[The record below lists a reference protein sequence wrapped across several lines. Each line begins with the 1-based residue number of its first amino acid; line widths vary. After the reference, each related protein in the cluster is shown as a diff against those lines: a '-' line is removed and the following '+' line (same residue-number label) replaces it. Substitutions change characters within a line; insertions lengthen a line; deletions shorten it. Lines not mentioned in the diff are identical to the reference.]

1 MTWTAATALKS
12 HSAETSAPPSVAIR
26 WLNSLRNTFSMDVQ
40 SKQILP
46 PLGVGTRRLEASW
59 WAAVMLSTV
68 VLLAV
73 LGQAVSRQ
81 GGHACQAQL
90 LSMMAWLLLVVPVGA
105 LTTRRELQAYAFDW
119 VVQAGDSGY
128 DEGRAIAPD
137 GLGRYCVTGCRGTRQ
152 AELRTGG
159 KRGKLLP
166 ACSQPL
172 ATSGGVSPV
181 DPMPGG
187 IVSIEVVRGL
197 IVKEGLTGCPY
208 SQRLGEM
215 LDYVLTLMEALMASS
230 PAALTAL
237 AAEMAAKMADPL
249 PHGATNVADI
259 SAPPALL
266 LAKPVEPGASESAFA
281 PLICVSKASA
291 ALTEFMTK
299 HGGERS
305 PRFEMLAGACARA
318 HSCTTTAAKE
328 EARGGPRPPMHI
340 DLTPWTFRV
349 QALTCRCSSPAA
361 ASRISRHRRRPRCSQ
376 RRWYAEASLTKR
388 TAAPFPRPCTSR
400 PGWAHS

>member
-1 MTWTAATALKS
+1 MVAIAFKS
-12 HSAETSAPPSVAIR
+12 HSTETSASPSVAIR
-26 WLNSLRNTFSMDVQ
+26 WLNSLRNTFLMDVPC
-40 SKQILP
+40 KRIL
-46 PLGVGTRRLEASW
+46 LGVGTRRLEASW
-59 WAAVMLSTV
+59 WAAVMIST

-73 LGQAVSRQ
+73 LGPAVSRQ
-81 GGHACQAQL
+81 GGHACQPQL

-119 VVQAGDSGY
+119 AVQAGGLDY

-137 GLGRYCVTGCRGTRQ
+137 GLGGYCVTGCRGTRQ

-159 KRGKLLP
+159 ECGKLLP

-208 SQRLGEM
+208 SQRLGET
-215 LDYVLTLMEALMASS
+215 LEYVLTLMAALMASS
-230 PAALTAL
+230 TAALPAL
-237 AAEMAAKMADPL
+237 AAEMAAEMADPL
-249 PHGATNVADI
+249 ARGAMNVADI
-259 SAPPALL
+259 GAPPALL
-266 LAKPVEPGASESAFA
+266 LAKPVEPGASESPFA
-281 PLICVSKASA
+281 PLICMSKVSA

-299 HGGERS
+299 HVGERG
-305 PRFEMLAGACARA
+305 PRFEVLAGTCARA

-328 EARGGPRPPMHI
+328 EARGGPPPLCI
-340 DLTPWTFRV
+340 
-349 QALTCRCSSPAA
+349 
-361 ASRISRHRRRPRCSQ
+361 
-376 RRWYAEASLTKR
+376 
-388 TAAPFPRPCTSR
+388 
-400 PGWAHS
+400 